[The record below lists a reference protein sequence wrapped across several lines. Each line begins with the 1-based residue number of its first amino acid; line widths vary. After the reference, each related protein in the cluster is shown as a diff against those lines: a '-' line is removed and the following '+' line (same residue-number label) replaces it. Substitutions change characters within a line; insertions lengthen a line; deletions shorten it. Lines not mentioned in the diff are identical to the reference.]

1 MSVGDVLAA
10 FEKLAEE
17 TEPFGGYP
25 IVYLK
30 P

>member
-1 MSVGDVLAA
+1 LGDLLAA